1 MRPANIDGLT
11 AMERAAC
18 KLRSEGATQID
29 AYLISHKRKR
39 VEGRT
44 DGNAAYVLFRKTQ
57 CKKYLRQLWA
67 DKPLESII
75 TPQEW
80 IAQTLDLLLEA
91 REAKNWAAVAN
102 LNRQLGQAIAALR
115 EGFSGGGI
123 DAAER
128 DKELIEALAGED
140 PKKRKAI
147 ELLMGK
153 HEVFGPTLV
162 VNNKGSSDK

>member
-1 MRPANIDGLT
+1 MGRPANKDGLT
-11 AMERAAC
+11 ANERRAC
-18 KLRSEGATQID
+18 ELRSEGMTQVD
-29 AYLISHKRKR
+29 AYCIAFKVKPEQRKSAI
-39 VEGRT
+39 E
-44 DGNAAYVLFRKTQ
+44 AACRIFGKTAM
-57 CKKYLRQLWA
+57 KARLRQLWT
-67 DKPLESII
+67 DKPLETII

-115 EGFSGGGI
+115 EGFGGVGI

-128 DKELIEALAGED
+128 DRELIEALAGED

-153 HEVFGPTLV
+153 HEVFDTPHLV
-162 VNNKGSSDK
+162 SDNTKT